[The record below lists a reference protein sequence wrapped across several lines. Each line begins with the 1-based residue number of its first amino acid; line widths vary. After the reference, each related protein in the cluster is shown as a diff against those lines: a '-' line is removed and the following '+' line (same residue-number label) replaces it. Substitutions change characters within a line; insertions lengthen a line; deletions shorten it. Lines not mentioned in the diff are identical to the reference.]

1 MTSAGVAIAPSGANN
16 HLIVDTAAQV
26 LTQSST
32 RAWRQRIVAIPRIGR
47 HGVRF
52 REWRFAGS
60 NRLFGRLPVLL
71 NVLRGDMAIV
81 GPRPVSVDDHLASDL
96 SHPRFSVR
104 PGLVG
109 LWWIRQQAKID
120 YDGENDTDRE
130 YARTRSVRGD
140 FFLLLRAIVLLKR
153 GRQGK
158 RSANRV
164 PILGLPVYNVSMNEA
179 LDRIIGGLRQQS
191 PMRVSFLNADCVNV
205 AVRHPAYREVLHR
218 AHLLLPD
225 GIGLRMGARVLGYEL
240 RQNVN
245 GTDLFPRL
253 CARLASKKKRVFLL
267 GARPGVADGVA
278 KWIDRHHPGI
288 VTVGTQHGYFDATQN
303 DEVVE
308 RIRAAKP
315 DLLLAAFG
323 APRQDIWLDKHLAET
338 GARVGLA
345 VGGLFDFYSG
355 RVQRAPLWVR
365 EIGCEWMYRLA
376 KEPRRLWRRYLYG
389 NGLFLAHIWRER
401 ARRSTRTARAMER
414 SLP

>member
-1 MTSAGVAIAPSGANN
+1 MSGANN
-16 HLIVDTAAQV
+16 HLIVDTTTQV
-26 LTQSST
+26 LTRSST
-32 RAWRQRIVAIPRIGR
+32 RARRQCIVAIPRIGR

-71 NVLRGDMAIV
+71 NVLRGDMALV
-81 GPRPVSVDDHLASDL
+81 GPRPVPVDDPLASDL

-120 YDGENDTDRE
+120 YDCENDTDRE
-130 YARTRSVRGD
+130 YVRTRSVRSD
-140 FFLLLRAIVLLKR
+140 FFLLLRATVLLTR

-158 RSANRV
+158 RSTDRV
-164 PILGLPVYNVSMNEA
+164 PILGLPVHNVSMNEA
-179 LDRIIGGLRQQS
+179 LDLIIGGLRQQS
-191 PMRVSFLNADCVNV
+191 PMRVSFLNADCINV
-205 AVRHPAYREVLHR
+205 AARHPAYREVLHR

-225 GIGLRMGARVLGYEL
+225 GIGLRMGARLLGYEL

-253 CARLASKKKRVFLL
+253 CARLANQKKRVFLL
-267 GARPGVADGVA
+267 GARPGVADRVA
-278 KWIDRHHPGI
+278 DWIERHHPDVVVG
-288 VTVGTQHGYFDATQN
+288 GTQHGYFDATQS
-303 DEVVE
+303 DAVIE

-315 DLLLAAFG
+315 DLVFVAFG
-323 APRQDIWLDKHLAET
+323 APRQDLWIDKHLDAT
-338 GARVGLA
+338 GARVGLG

-355 RVQRAPLWVR
+355 RVSRAPLWVR
-365 EIGCEWMYRLA
+365 EMGCEWMYRLA

-401 ARRSTRTARAMER
+401 ARRSTRKARAMEN
-414 SLP
+414 SPS